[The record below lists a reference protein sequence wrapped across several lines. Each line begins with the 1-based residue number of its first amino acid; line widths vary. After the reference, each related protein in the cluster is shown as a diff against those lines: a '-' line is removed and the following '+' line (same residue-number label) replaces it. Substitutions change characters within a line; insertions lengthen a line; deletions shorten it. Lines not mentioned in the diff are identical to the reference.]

1 MFGTAAD
8 PAYRRDLGAGLVE
21 RWSTRDDV
29 EKIALLASMVFRD
42 AEEDA
47 PNPRAAEAVR
57 RQMSGDYP
65 LMGPGDYALVEDTS
79 KEGCPVVASTC
90 LWRQTWEYEGI
101 PFGVGQPEYVMTDS
115 AYRHRGLIRSL
126 FAMLHARSEAEG
138 HLVQAIT
145 GISYFYR
152 QFGYEY
158 ALELEGRRVAYL
170 DRVPSIPEGTP
181 EPYTLRAATP
191 EDIPRIMELY
201 NQRRAES
208 MVWPQAPENF
218 WRYQLAESASPN
230 LTGKQACVR
239 LLVDAAG
246 TTLGYLIVA
255 TRRWEKELPVW
266 AVDIAPGVNWQE
278 VLFPL
283 LRALQRYGEQIP
295 AMSPEAEQLR
305 GISFI
310 LRGAHPIY
318 EVLGQQIAPLVEAP
332 YAWYVR
338 VPDLLAFLRLI
349 APVLEKRLAA
359 SPAAYYSGELKLDL
373 YRSGLRL
380 VFERGRLAQLEPWRA
395 PLYKNNF
402 DVQCPPLVFL
412 QLLFG
417 YRSLD
422 ELRAAFPDVQAPGHA
437 DLLLRALFPK
447 KVSWMMAAVD

>member
-1 MFGTAAD
+1 MAGSAAD
-8 PAYRRDLGAGLVE
+8 ATYRRDLGEGLVE
-21 RWSTRDDV
+21 RWSTEADI
-29 EKIALLASMVFRD
+29 EKIALLEGNVFRD

-47 PNPRAAEAVR
+47 PNPRAVEAVR
-57 RQMSGDYP
+57 RQMSGQHP
-65 LMGPGDYALVEDTS
+65 QTGPGDYALVEDTS
-79 KEGCPVVASTC
+79 REGCPVVASTS

-101 PFGVGQPEYVMTDS
+101 PFGVGQPEYVAADS

-145 GISYFYR
+145 GIPYFYR

-170 DRVPSIPEGTP
+170 DRVPPAPQGTP
-181 EPYTLRAATP
+181 EAYTLRAATP
-191 EDIPRIMELY
+191 QDIPRLMELH
-201 NQRRAES
+201 NQRRSESLIWPRAE
-208 MVWPQAPENF
+208 ENF
-218 WRYQLAESASPN
+218 WRYQLVESPAPN
-230 LTGKQACVR
+230 LTGKQVCVR
-239 LLVDAAG
+239 ALVDAAG
-246 TTLGYLIVA
+246 ELQGYLVLA
-255 TRRWEKELPVW
+255 TRRWERDLPVW
-266 AVDIAPGVNWQE
+266 AVDIAPGVSWQE

-283 LRALQRYGEQIP
+283 LRALQSYGQQIP

-305 GISFI
+305 GISFV

-318 EVLGQQIAPLVEAP
+318 EALGQQLAPLVEAP

-349 APVLEKRLAA
+349 VPVLERRLAA

-380 VFERGRLAQLEPWRA
+380 VFARGRLVQLESWRA
-395 PLYKNNF
+395 PLYKNNA
-402 DVQCPPLVFL
+402 DAQCPPLVFL

-422 ELRAAFPDVQAPGHA
+422 ELRAAFPDVIAQGNAE
-437 DLLLRALFPK
+437 LLLKALFPK
-447 KVSWMMAAVD
+447 KASWMMAAVD